1 MSIPVNS
8 LYSLTWGDYGTSL
21 VSAVQLL
28 RCHGDLVD
36 VTLAAEGRSFE
47 AHKIVLCAASPYLLN
62 LLKNTSC
69 KHPIVMLAGVSAS
82 DLEALLEFVYRGEV
96 SVDHSQLPSLLQA
109 AQCLNIQG
117 LAPQTVTHKDDTTA
131 YTSIQIHPGLVHQD
145 VKTHILEVG
154 GNMGEQELI
163 MQQQPQSVQTHHQVV
178 EEILPEQ
185 MSDEVTKE
193 VINQFLPQRKR
204 KPRTPKTPG
213 KPSKVIKMEPQTS
226 GSETL
231 TTVTTVATAVDQ
243 GTEMIIEEQEQVG
256 ELVEQVSIEE
266 QSVDQNTSNVSVK
279 TEGGMPKTP
288 KDKSN
293 KPKSKSQSEQ
303 PATCPICSATI
314 RQSRNLRRHLE
325 LRHFKKRTPKKL
337 KKGMAADPNAGNSSG
352 EQIIQEGGNNTIT
365 VTMEPGSDQ
374 QTITVNGQQG
384 AQQHVLTTNSDG
396 SLSISG
402 LQGHIIG
409 SLGNATII
417 RTDDGQQIESGQLIT
432 THEPSLRTSTGEVY
446 RVGTTV
452 YHIEERRSDQPR
464 MN

>member
-1 MSIPVNS
+1 
-8 LYSLTWGDYGTSL
+8 
-21 VSAVQLL
+21 
-28 RCHGDLVD
+28 
-36 VTLAAEGRSFE
+36 
-47 AHKIVLCAASPYLLN
+47 
-62 LLKNTSC
+62 
-69 KHPIVMLAGVSAS
+69 
-82 DLEALLEFVYRGEV
+82 
-96 SVDHSQLPSLLQA
+96 
-109 AQCLNIQG
+109 
-117 LAPQTVTHKDDTTA
+117 
-131 YTSIQIHPGLVHQD
+131 
-145 VKTHILEVG
+145 
-154 GNMGEQELI
+154 
-163 MQQQPQSVQTHHQVV
+163 MQQAPQSVQTHHQVV

-226 GSETL
+226 GSENL
-231 TTVTTVATAVDQ
+231 TTVTSGSIDQ
-243 GTEMIIEEQEQVG
+243 GTEMIVEEQEQVG

-266 QSVDQNTSNVSVK
+266 QSIDQNTSNVSVK

-337 KKGMAADPNAGNSSG
+337 KKGMAADPNAGNTST

-374 QTITVNGQQG
+374 QTITVNGQQTG
-384 AQQHVLTTNSDG
+384 QQHVLTTNSDG

>member
-1 MSIPVNS
+1 MSLPVNS

-62 LLKNTSC
+62 LLKNTTC

-117 LAPQTVTHKDDTTA
+117 LAPQTVTHKDDTA

-154 GNMGEQELI
+154 DNMGEELI
-163 MQQQPQSVQTHHQVV
+163 MQQPQQIQTHHQIV

-204 KPRTPKTPG
+204 KPRVPKTPNKQNPAKVVKLEPQASGSETITTITNVEPTTEEMIVENKEQVTEIVEQMGEEQVEQPSTGEVKVKVEG
-213 KPSKVIKMEPQTS
+213 KPSK
-226 GSETL
+226 
-231 TTVTTVATAVDQ
+231 
-243 GTEMIIEEQEQVG
+243 
-256 ELVEQVSIEE
+256 
-266 QSVDQNTSNVSVK
+266 
-279 TEGGMPKTP
+279 
-288 KDKSN
+288 DKSS

-325 LRHFKKRTPKKL
+325 LRHFKKRTPKKI
-337 KKGMAADPNAGNSSG
+337 KKEMAAAEQLANTSTEILSDNGN
-352 EQIIQEGGNNTIT
+352 GNNTIT

-374 QTITVNGQQG
+374 QTITVNGQQTG
-384 AQQHVLTTNSDG
+384 QHVLTTNSDG

-402 LQGHIIG
+402 LPGHIIG

-417 RTDDGQQIESGQLIT
+417 RTEDGQQIESGQLIT

-464 MN
+464 LN

>member
-1 MSIPVNS
+1 MSLPVNS

-28 RCHGDLVD
+28 RCHGDLMD
-36 VTLAAEGRSFE
+36 VTLAAEGRSFP

-62 LLKNTSC
+62 LLKNTTC
-69 KHPIVMLAGVSAS
+69 KHPIVMLAGVTAN

-117 LAPQTVTHKDDTTA
+117 LAPQTVTHKDDTTTA
-131 YTSIQIHPGLVHQD
+131 YTSIQIHPSLGMHQD
-145 VKTHILEVG
+145 VKTQILEVG
-154 GNMGEQELI
+154 GNMGNEEMI
-163 MQQQPQSVQTHHQVV
+163 MQQMPNQQVQTHQVV
-178 EEILPEQ
+178 EEIMQDQ
-185 MSDEVTKE
+185 MSEEVTKE

-204 KPRTPKTPG
+204 KPRVK
-213 KPSKVIKMEPQTS
+213 KPNQQNASKMIKLEPQTS
-226 GSETL
+226 QSTIIQTINTQSQNPIMTESE
-231 TTVTTVATAVDQ
+231 
-243 GTEMIIEEQEQVG
+243 IIEEEDIQQQQEIG
-256 ELVEQVSIEE
+256 EIEHAE
-266 QSVDQNTSNVSVK
+266 
-279 TEGGMPKTP
+279 
-288 KDKSN
+288 
-293 KPKSKSQSEQ
+293 PKSKSQSEQ

-325 LRHFKKRTPKKL
+325 LRHFKKRTPKKM
-337 KKGMAADPNAGNSSG
+337 KKDGSNSANTSQ
-352 EQIIQEGGNNTIT
+352 EQILSDSGNNTIT

-374 QTITVNGQQG
+374 QQITINGQPTG
-384 AQQHVLTTNSDG
+384 QQHVLTSNPDG
-396 SLSISG
+396 SLSIAG

-417 RTDDGQQIESGQLIT
+417 RADDQQMDTGLIT
-432 THEPSLRTSTGEVY
+432 THEPSLRTQSGEVY

-452 YHIEERRSDQPR
+452 YHIEERRSDQNR

>member
-1 MSIPVNS
+1 MSLPVNS

-28 RCHGDLVD
+28 RCHGDLMD
-36 VTLAAEGRSFE
+36 VTLAAEGRSFP

-62 LLKNTSC
+62 LLKNTTC
-69 KHPIVMLAGVSAS
+69 KHPIVMLAGVTAN

-117 LAPQTVTHKDDTTA
+117 LAPQTVTHKDDTTTA
-131 YTSIQIHPGLVHQD
+131 YTSIQIHPSLGMHQD
-145 VKTHILEVG
+145 NEE
-154 GNMGEQELI
+154 MI
-163 MQQQPQSVQTHHQVV
+163 MQQMPNQQVQTHQVV
-178 EEILPEQ
+178 EEIMQDQ
-185 MSDEVTKE
+185 MSEEVTKE

-204 KPRTPKTPG
+204 KPRVK
-213 KPSKVIKMEPQTS
+213 KPNQQNASKMIKLEPQTS
-226 GSETL
+226 QSTIIQTINTQSNPIMTESE
-231 TTVTTVATAVDQ
+231 
-243 GTEMIIEEQEQVG
+243 IIEEEDIQQQQQQQQQEIGEIGEIGEIVG
-256 ELVEQVSIEE
+256 DDGQM
-266 QSVDQNTSNVSVK
+266 TTVK
-279 TEGGMPKTP
+279 TENGGKTSI
-288 KDKSN
+288 KSDKN
-293 KPKSKSQSEQ
+293 KHAEPKSKSQSEQ

-325 LRHFKKRTPKKL
+325 LRHFKKRTPKKM
-337 KKGMAADPNAGNSSG
+337 KKEGSNSANTSQ
-352 EQIIQEGGNNTIT
+352 EQILSDSGNNTIT

-374 QTITVNGQQG
+374 QQITINGQPTG
-384 AQQHVLTTNSDG
+384 QQHVLTSNPDG
-396 SLSISG
+396 SLSIAG

-417 RTDDGQQIESGQLIT
+417 RADDQQMDTGLIT
-432 THEPSLRTSTGEVY
+432 THEPSLRTQSGEVY

-452 YHIEERRSDQPR
+452 YHIEERRSDQNR

>member
-1 MSIPVNS
+1 MSLPVNS

-62 LLKNTSC
+62 LLKNTTC

-117 LAPQTVTHKDDTTA
+117 LAPQTVTHKDDGG

-154 GNMGEQELI
+154 GNMTEELI
-163 MQQQPQSVQTHHQVV
+163 MQQPQVHTQHQIV
-178 EEILPEQ
+178 EEILPEN
-185 MSDEVTKE
+185 MSEEVTKQ

-204 KPRTPKTPG
+204 KPRVPKTPKG
-213 KPSKVIKMEPQTS
+213 NPPKIIKIEPQAS
-226 GSETL
+226 GSDSI
-231 TTVTTVATAVDQ
+231 TTITGISDQATNEGDDGESKEQLGEIIEQVDDSGAVSESGQVTTPDSKPK
-243 GTEMIIEEQEQVG
+243 G
-256 ELVEQVSIEE
+256 E
-266 QSVDQNTSNVSVK
+266 
-279 TEGGMPKTP
+279 GKTP

-293 KPKSKSQSEQ
+293 KLTGPKSKSQSEQ

-325 LRHFKKRTPKKL
+325 LRHFKKKTPKKL
-337 KKGMAADPNAGNSSG
+337 RQKELANASGDMANTSAEIIDGNND
-352 EQIIQEGGNNTIT
+352 NNTIT

-374 QTITVNGQQG
+374 QTITVNGQPTG
-384 AQQHVLTTNSDG
+384 QQHVLTTNSDG

-402 LQGHIIG
+402 LPGHIIG

-417 RTDDGQQIESGQLIT
+417 RTEDGQQIEGGQLIT

-452 YHIEERRSDQPR
+452 YHIEERRSQ
-464 MN
+464 N

>member
-69 KHPIVMLAGVSAS
+69 KHPIVMLAGVSAN

-117 LAPQTVTHKDDTTA
+117 LAPQTVTHKDDNTA

-154 GNMGEQELI
+154 GNIGEQELI
-163 MQQQPQSVQTHHQVV
+163 MQQAPQSVQTHHQVV

-226 GSETL
+226 GSENL
-231 TTVTTVATAVDQ
+231 TTVTSGSIDQ
-243 GTEMIIEEQEQVG
+243 GTEMIVEEQEQVG

-266 QSVDQNTSNVSVK
+266 QSIDQNTSNVSVK

-293 KPKSKSQSEQ
+293 SKLIFHSY
-303 PATCPICSATI
+303 
-314 RQSRNLRRHLE
+314 
-325 LRHFKKRTPKKL
+325 F
-337 KKGMAADPNAGNSSG
+337 
-352 EQIIQEGGNNTIT
+352 
-365 VTMEPGSDQ
+365 
-374 QTITVNGQQG
+374 
-384 AQQHVLTTNSDG
+384 
-396 SLSISG
+396 SLF
-402 LQGHIIG
+402 
-409 SLGNATII
+409 
-417 RTDDGQQIESGQLIT
+417 
-432 THEPSLRTSTGEVY
+432 
-446 RVGTTV
+446 
-452 YHIEERRSDQPR
+452 
-464 MN
+464 

>member
-1 MSIPVNS
+1 MSLPVNS

-62 LLKNTSC
+62 LLKNTTC

-117 LAPQTVTHKDDTTA
+117 LAPQTVTHKDDTA

-154 GNMGEQELI
+154 GNMGEELI
-163 MQQQPQSVQTHHQVV
+163 MQQPQQVQTHHQIV

-204 KPRTPKTPG
+204 KPRVPKTPG
-213 KPSKVIKMEPQTS
+213 KQNPAKVIKLEPQAS
-226 GSETL
+226 GSETITEI
-231 TTVTTVATAVDQ
+231 TTIAEQSADDLN
-243 GTEMIIEEQEQVG
+243 IERQEQVSEMIESIG
-256 ELVEQVSIEE
+256 EEQTEQVDQ
-266 QSVDQNTSNVSVK
+266 QSSTEVK
-279 TEGGMPKTP
+279 VKGDPKTP

-325 LRHFKKRTPKKL
+325 LRHFKKRTPKKI
-337 KKGMAADPNAGNSSG
+337 KKDMANAEQLGNTSS
-352 EQIIQEGGNNTIT
+352 EMLTDNGNQTIT

-374 QTITVNGQQG
+374 QTITVNGQQTG
-384 AQQHVLTTNSDG
+384 QQHVLTTNSDG

-402 LQGHIIG
+402 LPGHIIG

-417 RTDDGQQIESGQLIT
+417 RTEDGQQIESGQLIT

-452 YHIEERRSDQPR
+452 YHIEERRDQTR
-464 MN
+464 LN